1 MMQPFGEKWYHMEEW
16 DKGDKGNKGFRG
28 DRGDKGNKRDRGIR
42 RGIKRRVE
50 NGMIQNN
57 TFNSLELYTI

>member
-16 DKGDKGNKGFRG
+16 DRG

-57 TFNSLELYTI
+57 TFYSLELSTI